1 VSLSAWRPGAGG
13 ALSCHQRHGGLE
25 GRLDESARRLSH
37 PEFAVARQL
46 TSEGHQVY
54 ALPER
59 PGRARTADLLVCG
72 TPVEVKSWL
81 SQDQRRQVP
90 GTRSVVNKLR
100 QAEGQAATV
109 ILEGRGSGLT
119 SVAAHNGMAMYAG
132 LPHRGPVAAVRVLG
146 DGFDLAWT
154 RVRAL
159 EVTAASTGAIPR
171 AASLAGAAQTRDW
184 GGRPPDPGFRAR
196 SCPCD
201 WASRL
206 L

>member
-1 VSLSAWRPGAGG
+1 VSPSAWRPGAGG

-159 EVTAASTGAIPR
+159 EGHRPVDGRHTQGRVPGR
-171 AASLAGAAQTRDW
+171 RRPDAGL
-184 GGRPPDPGFRAR
+184 GR
-196 SCPCD
+196 
-201 WASRL
+201 
-206 L
+206 

>member
-1 VSLSAWRPGAGG
+1 MA
-13 ALSCHQRHGGLE
+13 
-25 GRLDESARRLSH
+25 ARS
-37 PEFAVARQL
+37 L

-81 SQDQRRQVP
+81 ELGSSAAGSP

-119 SVAAHNGMAMYAG
+119 SAAAHKGMAMYAG
-132 LPHRGPVAAVRVLG
+132 LPHRGHVAAVRVLG

-154 RVRAL
+154 QVRAL
-159 EVTAASTGAIPR
+159 EGHRRRRRAPYTGR
-171 AASLAGAAQTRDW
+171 ASLAGAARTS
-184 GGRPPDPGFRAR
+184 GLGR
-196 SCPCD
+196 
-201 WASRL
+201 
-206 L
+206 